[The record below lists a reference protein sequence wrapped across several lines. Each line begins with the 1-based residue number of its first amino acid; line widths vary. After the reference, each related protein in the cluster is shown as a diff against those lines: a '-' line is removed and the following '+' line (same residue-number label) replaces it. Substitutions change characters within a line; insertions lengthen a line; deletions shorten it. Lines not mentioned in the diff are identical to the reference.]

1 MSSWPRYESHKIVQ
15 AAKIVGVE
23 GNTEVVPPVI
33 WVRPDGA
40 EFDAAPVERFE
51 PTVPNMAMKAEVG
64 GWAILY
70 PDGFKSISPAKAF
83 EEGYT
88 KAEPG
93 AAELGAAVRRA
104 GLAGP

>member
-1 MSSWPRYESHKIVQ
+1 MSSNWPVYESHKVVW

-23 GNTEVVPPVI
+23 RNHAGGQIVQKI

-40 EFDAAPVERFE
+40 QHDNDPIEEFW
-51 PTVPNMAMKAEVG
+51 PTVAEMAEKAEVG

-70 PDGFKSISPAKAF
+70 PDGYRSVSPAKAF

-88 KAEPG
+88 RKN
-93 AAELGAAVRRA
+93 
-104 GLAGP
+104 